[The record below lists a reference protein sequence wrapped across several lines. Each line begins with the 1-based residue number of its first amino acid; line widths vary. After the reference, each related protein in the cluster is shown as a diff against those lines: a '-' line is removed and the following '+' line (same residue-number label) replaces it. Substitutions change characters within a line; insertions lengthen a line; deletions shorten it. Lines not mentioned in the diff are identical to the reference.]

1 MNIDTLPTA
10 DLQAVTLGYLLHA
23 LEAEGR
29 YAYSPTP
36 GLPATTLHVEERGCV
51 LSVTAA
57 PAPLFADGVLP
68 LATKLHFDV
77 ALLRVTH
84 IDQDLVR
91 LEAELALGLLP
102 GAPWP
107 MAGLEPWRGR
117 DGALWLVPEVFG
129 PAVSVDAD
137 GFHLELVPPYHT
149 LAQRSAGV
157 LRAAGEL
164 ALLWRRA
171 GEERR

>member
-1 MNIDTLPTA
+1 MNINTLPMA
-10 DLQAVTLGYLLHA
+10 DLQAVTLGYLLQA
-23 LEAEGR
+23 LEADGR
-29 YAYSPTP
+29 YASTP
-36 GLPATTLHVEERGCV
+36 ASGLPVTTLHVEERGCV

-57 PAPLFADGVLP
+57 PAPLHGDAVLP
-68 LATKLHFDV
+68 LATELRFDV

-84 IDQDLVR
+84 LDHDFVR
-91 LEAELALGLLP
+91 LEADLALGLLP

-107 MAGLEPWRGR
+107 MQGLEPWRGR
-117 DGALWLVPEVFG
+117 DGAFWLVPQAFG
-129 PAVSVDAD
+129 PAVSVDVD
-137 GFHLELVPPYHT
+137 GLHLELVPPYHT

-164 ALLWRRA
+164 ALLWRWA